1 MKTAFS
7 HVDRLLTMT
16 ESAVGHQ
23 PHALTPCFLPLR
35 SATNASALQ
44 KAVASAS
51 ALQKAVA
58 NASALQTAAAS
69 VNALQ
74 TAAANAKAHSKQSR
88 PTREL
93 VWKTD
98 VIAIALHLD
107 VRRAVSRQDPAV
119 N

>member
-35 SATNASALQ
+35 SATN
-44 KAVASAS
+44 AS